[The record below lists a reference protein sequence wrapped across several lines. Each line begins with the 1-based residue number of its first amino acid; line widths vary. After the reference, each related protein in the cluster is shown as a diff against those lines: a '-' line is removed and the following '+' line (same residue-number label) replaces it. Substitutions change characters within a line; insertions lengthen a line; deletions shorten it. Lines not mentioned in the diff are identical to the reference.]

1 MRIGKGVLAGG
12 AVAVGVLGLLFGSGV
27 ASGAAGTARPYGMM
41 SYFLG
46 GGSRDAAWAGPWG
59 MMGALWGQRSGGG
72 GSAPYYGMMG
82 GYFARTGISPQS
94 SYPYYGMMG
103 GYFGGATGPSGSAGG
118 SISQSAAATAAAAVP
133 PGATVDRAAKT
144 ITFQGSNVRFTAV
157 AGPPGGPEL
166 SFEIAGMV
174 NPQIVVPQG
183 ARVTVQVINGDT
195 AAPHDFVVSRT
206 VDGSPAFAGAA
217 SAVLATAQGTAMPS
231 AGIAFIASTAGSFV
245 YQCTVPGHA
254 QSGMQGK
261 FLVTP

>member
-41 SYFLG
+41 SYYLG
-46 GGSRDAAWAGPWG
+46 GSGRGTAWAGPWG
-59 MMGALWGQRSGGG
+59 MMGALWGQRSGQG
-72 GSAPYYGMMG
+72 GSV
-82 GYFARTGISPQS
+82 
-94 SYPYYGMMG
+94 PYYGMMG

-118 SISQSAAATAAAAVP
+118 SISQSAAAAAAAAVP
-133 PGATVDRAAKT
+133 PGATVDRTAKT
-144 ITFQGSNVRFTAV
+144 IIFQGASVRFTAV
-157 AGPPGGPEL
+157 AGPPSGPEL

-174 NPQIVVPQG
+174 NPQIVVPHG

-195 AAPHDFVVSRT
+195 AAPHDFVVSRA

-231 AGIAFIASTAGSFV
+231 ASVAFTASTAGSFI

-254 QSGMQGK
+254 QNGMQGK